1 MAIVGKADILVNAI
15 TTNFKRQV
23 QDAFDDV
30 GSVAGRAGRQVGSSF
45 SGSAS
50 QGLSAAEQQAMAVYE
65 GINRLIEKSYYLQGA
80 VVAAAGAIG
89 VLVSGLFA
97 LGSQVAA
104 ATPALVV
111 LPSIFSAIGQ
121 AAITAKLAF
130 GGLGQAIGKAFKQQS
145 GAGGIDKMPGLLQA
159 VDSAQERHRNAVN
172 RTEKAEKRLTEARK
186 EALERIEELKF
197 ASEGAAISEK
207 RASIELQKARESLAR
222 AQDLP
227 PNSRARK
234 EAELAFQEADLNYR
248 RAIDKNSDLKKEV
261 AEVTDNGKRSAEEEV
276 EFSKEV
282 VAAKEAVTEA
292 IHDEKR
298 AKDANVLAEKKLSDA
313 KKGIGDGGGG
323 GGDPF
328 AGLNESQ
335 KKFAQFIVDLKPKI
349 DELKESAGKELFP
362 RLEIAIQNLVDN
374 LFPSLNK
381 ILEDTGKALGNAAI
395 DFSKIVTEADN
406 LKNLNTVAGTNKDT
420 IGKLGTVAGN
430 LYSVFLSLLSA
441 ADPLVRRF
449 TDWVVTLTN
458 GWKASVEA
466 KNKTGELTRMFNNA
480 GDIAAQ
486 LGRILGNIG
495 SALLDM
501 GKAASGP
508 GSGGQMIFD
517 FLEKATE
524 KFEIFAETGLKN
536 GSLEEYFRVVAESFN
551 KVLHILG
558 VLSGAILKTADD
570 EGTSSLFTSLSNA
583 AEILATALGHLSEGG
598 AGGAFGKFIEQIA
611 KFMAATSEAGSL
623 KIYFGVMTTAL
634 SLLNKLLTNPI
645 ASKLLMLAA
654 AAHGGRT
661 AFRRLG
667 QSMTTFS
674 QYITGDKLSLKAFAG
689 GVKNMAG
696 NFKAARGMNLGYFQ
710 SLKMT
715 IGYTKIGTAVTKA
728 WSGVTKAF
736 TVVQKAL
743 NKAFM
748 NNPALVWVIAIV
760 ALIAVIVVMY
770 KKFKWFR
777 DFVQVVWDG
786 IKAVFS
792 ATWDAIVAAISF
804 GWGYIK
810 GVFEG
815 FGMVFGL
822 AWGGIKLL
830 FESIWGIIKDGIAGG
845 WGIIKGIFEAFGT
858 VFGAVWDGIKLYY
871 STVWAIITGGIAIG
885 WAAIKLI
892 FEAFKTVFSLAWDG
906 IKLAFNLAWDII
918 KKAVSFGW
926 NNVIKPVFDAF
937 GTVFGKVWDGIKT
950 AFSTAWDFITG
961 AISKAKDIFGGLGDA
976 IKGAFKT
983 AFNFVA
989 DMWNK
994 TIGKIGFKA
1003 PKWLGGWEFSVPDI
1017 TPLAEGG
1024 VVYPSP
1030 GGTLARI
1037 GEAGRAERVE
1047 PLDSDGLSRRDRAI
1061 ITMLSGGKT
1070 GGINITVNPSPGM
1083 DEVELASLVS
1093 RQLALQLRRGAA

>member
-30 GSVAGRAGRQVGSSF
+30 GSVAGRAGQQVGSSF

-50 QGLSAAEQQAMAVYE
+50 QGLSDAEKQAMNVYN
-65 GINRLIEKSYYLQGA
+65 GINALIEKSYYLQGA

-130 GGLGQAIGKAFKQQS
+130 GGLGQAIGKAFKQKS
-145 GAGGIDKMPGLLQA
+145 GGGGVDKMPGLLKA
-159 VDSAQERHRNAVN
+159 AESAQERYRNAQE
-172 RTEKAEKRLTEARK
+172 RTRKTQVRLNEVYEEAR
-186 EALERIEELKF
+186 ERIEQLKF
-197 ASEGAAISEK
+197 SSEGAAIGEK
-207 RASIELQKARESLAR
+207 RAAIELQKARESLAR

-248 RAIDKNSDLKKEV
+248 RAVDKNADLKKEV
-261 AEVTDNGKRSAEEEV
+261 AVITANGTRTTDEEIKN
-276 EFSKEV
+276 SKEY
-282 VAAKEAVTEA
+282 VAAKEAETEA

-335 KKFAQFIVDLKPKI
+335 KKFAEFIVGLKPKI
-349 DELKESAGKELFP
+349 DALKESAGKELFP
-362 RLEIAIQNLVDN
+362 KLEIAIQNLVDN

-430 LYSVFLSLLSA
+430 LYSVFLSLVSA

-495 SALLDM
+495 GALLDM

-536 GSLEEYFRVVAESFN
+536 GSLEEYFRKVADSFN

-667 QSMTTFS
+667 QSMDTFG
-674 QYITGDKLSLKAFAG
+674 QYLVGDKLSIKSGAMKIRDLGKGFKYSFDMMKGSGASTFKSIKAGLTQA
-689 GVKNMAG
+689 MS
-696 NFKAARGMNLGYFQ
+696 Q
-710 SLKMT
+710 
-715 IGYTKIGTAVTKA
+715 TKIYAAYQKVAAAATKVWAAVQRGFNA
-728 WSGVTKAF
+728 VMAMNPI
-736 TVVQKAL
+736 AL
-743 NKAFM
+743 
-748 NNPALVWVIAIV
+748 WIIGII
-760 ALIAVIVVMY
+760 ALIAIIVVMY
-770 KKFKWFR
+770 KKFEWFR

-792 ATWDAIVAAISF
+792 ATWDVIVAAISF
-804 GWGYIK
+804 
-810 GVFEG
+810 
-815 FGMVFGL
+815 
-822 AWGGIKLL
+822 
-830 FESIWGIIKDGIAGG
+830 G

-858 VFGAVWDGIKLYY
+858 VFGLVWDGIKLYY
-871 STVWAIITGGIAIG
+871 ETVWAVITGGIAIG
-885 WAAIKLI
+885 WAGIKLI

-906 IKLAFNLAWDII
+906 IKLYFNTVWGII
-918 KKAVSFGW
+918 KGAITFGW
-926 NNVIKPVFDAF
+926 NNIIKPVFDAF
-937 GTVFGKVWDGIKT
+937 GTVFATVWDGIKG
-950 AFSTAWDFITG
+950 AFTRAWDFITG
-961 AISKAKDIFGGLGDA
+961 VVNGAKSLF
-976 IKGAFKT
+976 
-983 AFNFVA
+983 
-989 DMWNK
+989 
-994 TIGKIGFKA
+994 GKIGTAIVDAFKA
-1003 PKWLGGWEFSVPDI
+1003 AINFIIRAWNNIQFTVPSVKVAGRTLIPGFTLGLPDIDELALGGTVPA
-1017 TPLAEGG
+1017 T
-1024 VVYPSP
+1024 P
-1030 GGTLARI
+1030 GGILARI
-1037 GEAGRAERVE
+1037 GEGGRAERVE
-1047 PLDSDGLSRRDRAI
+1047 PLDATGLSKRDRAI
-1061 ITMLSGGKT
+1061 ITMLSGGQ